1 MPARMSAKSNTNQL
15 GDNIL
20 QQAIT
25 SLLEST
31 GLKVSVSKA
40 KSNRDKHHDVVVI
53 KEGKKARRLAVEVKG
68 QVNSNTLGSAIVSVS
83 KNSKAGD
90 PTALVTR
97 YINPSQAQKLREL
110 GIEFFDTAGNAFLC
124 EKGLYVF
131 VSGRRTPDSKLPVR
145 TARAFNST
153 GSRLVFAL
161 LCHPGLENRPYRDLA
176 KAAGISLGAVDL
188 IMTDLKSLGHLADR
202 GSQGRRLLNK
212 KELLKRWVT
221 AYPEQLRPKLLIGR
235 YHKPGQSN
243 WWNDVSL
250 PPEAFWSGE
259 VGARWL
265 TRYLSPQ
272 TVTIYSETSLPK
284 LQAQLGLRRDS
295 NGEIELL
302 RRFWRFDQWDERPLK
317 IAPPL
322 LVYADLVM
330 SANDRNLESA
340 EMIYDRYISR
350 LVD

>member
-1 MPARMSAKSNTNQL
+1 MSAKSNTTQF
-15 GDNIL
+15 GDSIL
-20 QQAIT
+20 QEAIA
-25 SLLEST
+25 SLLDST
-31 GLKVSVSKA
+31 GLKVSVSKV
-40 KSNRDKHHDVVVI
+40 KSSRDKRHDAVIGI
-53 KEGKKARRLAVEVKG
+53 KEGKRTRYLAVEVKG
-68 QVNSNTLGSAIVSVS
+68 QVNSDTLGSAIVSVS
-83 KNSKAGD
+83 KNNKAGD

-110 GIEFFDTAGNAFLC
+110 GVEFFDTAGNAFLR

-131 VSGRRTPDSKLPVR
+131 VSGRRTQDSKLPVR
-145 TARAFNST
+145 NARAFNPT

-161 LCHPGLENRPYRDLA
+161 LCHPGLENKPYRDLA
-176 KAAGISLGAVDL
+176 KAAGISLGAVDW

-202 GSQGRRLLNK
+202 GARGRRLLNK

-235 YHKPGQSN
+235 YHKPGQRN
-243 WWNDVSL
+243 WWDDVSL

-259 VGARWL
+259 VGAKWL

-284 LQAQLGLRRDS
+284 LQAQYGLRRDA
-295 NGEIELL
+295 NGEVELL
-302 RRFWRFDQWDERPLK
+302 RKFWRFDHWDERSLK
-317 IAPPL
+317 VAPPL

-330 SANDRNLESA
+330 TANDRNLETA
-340 EMIYDRYISR
+340 EMIYDRHISR
-350 LVD
+350 LVE